1 MAYPDRMA
9 TDTEWTAAMVLALPD
24 DGVRRELLDGEL
36 VVMPAPSLS
45 HQIVVGAFYR
55 ELFAFTEAHRVGTT
69 HTSPADIEFSPR
81 RLLQP
86 DVFVAPLVAG
96 RGARTWAEIKS
107 LLLAIEVLS
116 PSSARH
122 DRITKRHIYMSEP
135 VDEYWIVDLD
145 ARLVERWRRG
155 DARPAMVHASI
166 TWRPSRVDQA
176 LTIDLDAMF
185 GQALA

>member
-1 MAYPDRMA
+1 MAYPDSMA
-9 TDTEWTAAMVLALPD
+9 IETEWTAAMVLALPD

-45 HQIVVGAFYR
+45 HQNVVGAFYR
-55 ELFAFTEAHRVGTT
+55 ALFTYTEAQHVGTT
-69 HTSPADIEFSPR
+69 HASPADIEFSPR

-86 DVFVAPLVAG
+86 DVFVAPLVDG
-96 RGARTWAEIKS
+96 RGARNWTEIKS

-116 PSSARH
+116 PTSART
-122 DRITKRHIYMSEP
+122 DRITKRHIYMTEQ

-155 DARPAMVHASI
+155 EGRPEVAYGRI
-166 TWRPSRVDQA
+166 DWQPSA
-176 LTIDLDAMF
+176 LHPALSIDLDALF
-185 GQALA
+185 ERALS